1 MTLSRISLVMLA
13 SGTSERFGTGDKLL
27 ASFHGKPLGAWSAEL
42 MADIELCKR
51 IAVVPKASPARRALF
66 DGTGWSVIENPDPH
80 LGQANSLKL
89 AVAHVAASPAEALV
103 FCLADMPFIRETH
116 IRGLITVGQRQQA
129 AMCDTGTALTPP
141 AFFARET
148 FQRLMTLDGDR
159 GAKSVFLSLERTATF
174 AISPQEAIDI
184 DTQDD
189 LMTYSPETAA
199 HG

>member
-27 ASFHGKPLGAWSAEL
+27 ASFHGKALGAWSAEL
-42 MADIELCKR
+42 MHDVAFYER

-66 DGTGWSVIENPDPH
+66 DEAGWTVIENADPQS
-80 LGQANSLKL
+80 GQANSLKL

-103 FCLADMPFIRETH
+103 FCLSDMPFIREAQ
-116 IRGLITVGQRQQA
+116 IRGLITVGQEQQA
-129 AMCDTGTALTPP
+129 AMCNTGAFLTPP

-148 FQRLMTLDGDR
+148 FQMLMTLDGDR
-159 GAKSVFLSLERTATF
+159 GAKSVFHSLERTATF
-174 AISPQEAIDI
+174 AISPMDARDI

-189 LMTYSPETAA
+189 LMSYSRGDAA
-199 HG
+199 YG